1 MMSAR
6 ASRRWLRRA
15 LVAVLVLVLLAV
27 VGVVAW
33 SRIGVMSAEPAPWRG
48 VVEDPRLSL
57 AETDTSLLLQPAES
71 GPARTG
77 LVFYPGAK
85 VEPEAYAARLAGLVI
100 AQGMTV
106 VIVKPTLNLALL
118 DRRDFDVFTGSAPE
132 VRTWLVGGHSLG
144 GVRACQLASEA
155 DALVLFAAYCADDL
169 STSQLPVLSIAGSE
183 DGLSTP
189 ADIAANRD
197 RLPGTATM
205 VEIDGASHASF
216 GDYGAQSGDGTATLT
231 DPEMNA
237 AVSAAVAELLSARS

>member
-6 ASRRWLRRA
+6 SARRWLRRA

-27 VGVVAW
+27 VGIVAW
-33 SRIGVMSAEPAPWRG
+33 SRIGVMTAEPAPLRG

-57 AETDTSLLLQPAES
+57 AETDTSLLLQPAEP

-77 LVFYPGAK
+77 FVFYPGAK

-100 AQGMTV
+100 EQGMTV

-118 DRRDFDVFTGSAPE
+118 DRRDLDLFTGSAPE

-144 GVRACQLASEA
+144 GVRACQLAPEA

-169 STSQLPVLSIAGSE
+169 SSSQLPVLSITGSE

-189 ADIAANRD
+189 ADIAAHRD
-197 RLPGTATM
+197 RLPSTATM

-216 GDYGAQSGDGTATLT
+216 GDYGAQPGDGTAALS

-237 AVSAAVAELLSARS
+237 AVNTAVAELLAARR